1 MTHGDTL
8 VITAARADDA
18 ARVRA
23 LLEADPDPE
32 ALGADGLTALEIA
45 ATRGAYPVA
54 DALRSHGAR
63 LARHGPDGRTPLLPR
78 LGDPS
83 VEIRAEA
90 VRALVL
96 LDDPRGEE
104 ALDWV
109 GSGYQED
116 WPGSWSLDEA
126 HRHLRRR
133 REAAAGAAG

>member
-1 MTHGDTL
+1 MTHGDTP

-78 LGDPS
+78 RGDPS

-96 LDDPRGEE
+96 LDDPRGE
-104 ALDWV
+104 
-109 GSGYQED
+109 ED